1 MFIRYILML
10 TAVLLCIY
18 PVWGLVSPASYLQE
32 ILEVYPYAEQASH
45 TQVRITAAILW
56 ISNLT
61 LSLALLF
68 IAKFIKQPQK
78 YRFAKISSIAL
89 ISYPFILTITETIS
103 NSILYRNLE
112 HPTLTIEFS
121 AQKIFYFVFGLIIWG
136 IYQSQH
142 EYKQN
147 LTKNP

>member
-10 TAVLLCIY
+10 TAVLLCLY

-32 ILEVYPYAEQASH
+32 ILEVYPDAEEASH

-61 LSLALLF
+61 LSFALLF
-68 IAKFIKQPQK
+68 IAKFIKQPQTYK
-78 YRFAKISSIAL
+78 FAKISSIAL
-89 ISYPFILTITETIS
+89 ISYPFILTITEAIS
-103 NSILYRNLE
+103 HSILYRHLE

-121 AQKIFYFVFGLIIWG
+121 AQKLFYFVFGLIILG
-136 IYQSQH
+136 IYQSQQ
-142 EYKQN
+142 EYKRAKEN
-147 LTKNP
+147 G